1 MLKFLSVLGLVAL
14 PLMAENNGVYG
25 EVGFQ
30 YSNMTQA
37 TKSHT
42 NGQTTKNPFLTGAP
56 VKAVD
61 VNKFL
66 PQSKQQ

>member
-1 MLKFLSVLGLVAL
+1 MFKFLSVFGLVAL
-14 PLMAENNGVYG
+14 PLVAENNGVYG

-56 VKAVD
+56 TKAVN
-61 VNKFL
+61 VKNFL
-66 PQSKQQ
+66 PKQQ